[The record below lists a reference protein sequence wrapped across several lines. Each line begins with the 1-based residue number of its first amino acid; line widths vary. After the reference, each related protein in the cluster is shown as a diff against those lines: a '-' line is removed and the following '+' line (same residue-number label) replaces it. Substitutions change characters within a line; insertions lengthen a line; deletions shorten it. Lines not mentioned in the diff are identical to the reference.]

1 MYAIKLWGN
10 SSGNQAMEARAN
22 LQLAIMKRAM
32 NTYWY
37 MKDNNRNQP
46 MKFIKNKVPGI
57 SFENKADHATY
68 FGMNP
73 EYIIGIH
80 ALPTTPISAYIRDP
94 AFVRETWDQR
104 VAGFINW
111 VDSGWKGILQLD
123 RSKLDRRTFDSHVAY
138 QFVTQGFQP
147 RWLDPGNLSYL
158 VSYCTMVAGLG
169 GQ

>member
-1 MYAIKLWGN
+1 MLFPLLLFLHTLETLRL
-10 SSGNQAMEARAN
+10 S
-22 LQLAIMKRAM
+22 
-32 NTYWY
+32 
-37 MKDNNRNQP
+37 
-46 MKFIKNKVPGI
+46 
-57 SFENKADHATY
+57 
-68 FGMNP
+68 
-73 EYIIGIH
+73 
-80 ALPTTPISAYIRDP
+80 
-94 AFVRETWDQR
+94 ETWDQR
-104 VAGFINW
+104 RVTGFINW